1 MTIFLSITITAV
13 ICIYFLKLSPII
25 NRTNF
30 YKDYKFNNF
39 RNESDL
45 KDTINKS
52 DLISFRHEFGET
64 IFEIQKEI
72 ESLRAELNNLKREIS
87 NNKK

>member
-25 NRTNF
+25 NRTNI

-39 RNESDL
+39 RKESDL
-45 KDTINKS
+45 GDPINKS

-64 IFEIQKEI
+64 VFEIQKEI
-72 ESLRAELNNLKREIS
+72 ELLKLELNSLKNENL

>member
-72 ESLRAELNNLKREIS
+72 ESLRTELNNLKREIS